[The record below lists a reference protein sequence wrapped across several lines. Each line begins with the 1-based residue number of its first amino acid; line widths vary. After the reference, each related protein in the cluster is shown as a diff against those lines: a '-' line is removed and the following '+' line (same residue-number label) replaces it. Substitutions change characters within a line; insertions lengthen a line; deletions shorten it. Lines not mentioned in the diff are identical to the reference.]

1 MNAGLA
7 GPGGASAL
15 QGLDLSGPALSVWA
29 LAFVLVLSRT
39 GAVVMVMPGL
49 GEQSMPMMIRAG
61 CAITLTVLLLP
72 LVAPLLMQGHLDAL
86 APLALCG
93 MIAVELFAGI
103 LIGWMARLIC
113 MALPIAGQI
122 IAVCMGISSVLQP
135 DPDLGSGSSAPARFL
150 NLLAPLVLLVTGAY
164 ILPVRAIL
172 GSYSII
178 PPGGALLAAASH
190 AHWNLLGDSAQGVI
204 QLTERSFALGLELS
218 APFLILSLVWQGM
231 LGIMTRLLPTLQIY
245 NAASPLQ
252 LLGGIA
258 LLGLTLSTMI
268 TIWQGQAFDILRA
281 LPGL

>member
-7 GPGGASAL
+7 GPGEANAL

-49 GEQSMPMMIRAG
+49 GEQSIPMMIRAG

-72 LVAPLLMQGHLDAL
+72 LVAPLLMQGHLNAL
-86 APLALCG
+86 APLGLCG

-164 ILPVRAIL
+164 IFPIRAIL

-178 PPGGALLAAASH
+178 PPGGALLLAASH
-190 AHWNLLGDSAQGVI
+190 AHWNLLGDSAQGII
-204 QLTERSFALGLELS
+204 QLTEHSFALGLELS

-268 TIWQGQAFDILRA
+268 AVWQGQAFDVLRA

>member
-1 MNAGLA
+1 MNTGLTDTA
-7 GPGGASAL
+7 VPTAL
-15 QGLDLSGPALSVWA
+15 QGLDLSGPVLSVWA

-39 GAVVMVMPGL
+39 GGVVMLMPGI
-49 GEQSMPMMIRAG
+49 GEQSMPMMVRAG
-61 CAITLTVLLLP
+61 CAFTLTVLLLP
-72 LVAPLLMQGHLDAL
+72 LVAPLLMQTHLDAL

-93 MIAVELFAGI
+93 MIAVELFAGV

-113 MALPIAGQI
+113 MALPISGQI

-164 ILPVRAIL
+164 ILPIRAIL
-172 GSYSII
+172 GSYTII
-178 PPGGALLAAASH
+178 PPGGALLLATTH

-204 QLTERSFALGLELS
+204 QLTEHSFALGLELS

-268 TIWQGQAFDILRA
+268 AIWQGQAFDVLRA

>member
-1 MNAGLA
+1 MNTGLTDTA
-7 GPGGASAL
+7 VPTAL
-15 QGLDLSGPALSVWA
+15 QGLDLSGPVLSVWA

-39 GAVVMVMPGL
+39 GGVVMLMPGI
-49 GEQSMPMMIRAG
+49 GEQSMPVMVRAG
-61 CAITLTVLLLP
+61 CALTLTVLLLP
-72 LVAPLLMQGHLDAL
+72 LVAPLLMQTHLDAL

-93 MIAVELFAGI
+93 MIAVELFAGV

-164 ILPVRAIL
+164 ILPIRAIL
-172 GSYSII
+172 GSYTII
-178 PPGGALLAAASH
+178 PPGGALLLATTH

-204 QLTERSFALGLELS
+204 QLTEHSFALGLELS

-268 TIWQGQAFDILRA
+268 AIWQGQAFDVLRA

>member
-7 GPGGASAL
+7 DTVAPSAL
-15 QGLDLSGPALSVWA
+15 QTLDLSGPALSIWA
-29 LAFVLVLSRT
+29 LAFVLVLSRS

-61 CAITLTVLLLP
+61 CAITLTILLLP
-72 LVAPLLMQGHLDAL
+72 LVAPLLTQAHLETL
-86 APLALCG
+86 TPLALGG

-164 ILPVRAIL
+164 ILPIRAVL
-172 GSYSII
+172 GSYALI
-178 PPGGALLAAASH
+178 PPGGALFLDFASS
-190 AHWNLLGDSAQGVI
+190 HWNILGDSAQGII

-218 APFLILSLVWQGM
+218 APFLVLSVVWQGM

-258 LLGLTLSTMI
+258 LLGATLSTMI
-268 TIWQGQAFDILRA
+268 TIWEGQTFDVLRA

>member
-1 MNAGLA
+1 MNTGVGETAGV
-7 GPGGASAL
+7 SAL
-15 QGLDLSGPALSVWA
+15 QGLDLSGPVLSVWA
-29 LAFVLVLSRT
+29 LTFVLVLSRT
-39 GAVVMVMPGL
+39 GAVVMVMPGP

-61 CAITLTVLLLP
+61 CAITLTALLLP
-72 LVAPLLMQGHLDAL
+72 LVAPLLMQAHLDAL
-86 APLALCG
+86 APVALAG
-93 MIAVELFAGI
+93 MIAVELFAGV

-164 ILPVRAIL
+164 ILPIQAIL

-178 PPGGALLAAASH
+178 PPGGTLLLAATH
-190 AHWNLLGDSAQGVI
+190 AHWNILGDSAQGII

-268 TIWQGQAFDILRA
+268 AIWQGQAFDVLRA

>member
-1 MNAGLA
+1 MNADLA
-7 GPGGASAL
+7 TVGTSTLP
-15 QGLDLSGPALSVWA
+15 GLDLSGPALSVWA
-29 LAFVLVLSRT
+29 LAVVLVLSRT

-61 CAITLTVLLLP
+61 CAITLTALLLP
-72 LVAPLLMQGHLDAL
+72 LVTPLLMQSHLEAL
-86 APLALCG
+86 APVALGG
-93 MIAVELFAGI
+93 MIAVELFAGV

-150 NLLAPLVLLVTGAY
+150 NLLAPLVLLVSGAY

-178 PPGGALLAAASH
+178 PPGGGLLAAASH
-190 AHWNLLGDSAQGVI
+190 GHWNLLGDSAQGII

-245 NAASPLQ
+245 NTANPLQ

-268 TIWQGQAFDILRA
+268 TIWQGQAFDVLRA